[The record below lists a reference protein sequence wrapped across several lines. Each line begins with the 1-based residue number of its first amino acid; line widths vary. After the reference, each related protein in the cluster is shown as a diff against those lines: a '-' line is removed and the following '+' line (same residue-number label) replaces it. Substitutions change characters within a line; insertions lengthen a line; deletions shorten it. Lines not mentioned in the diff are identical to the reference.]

1 MPKGAKNEEENL
13 HKGERRQKAE
23 DRAPT
28 PLLVLGRGGGELLA
42 LASPYTGP
50 VVLGESLPLWE
61 ALVPSSGKEMV
72 RFALPHPSDPPKAWM
87 GLMTG
92 SHQDM

>member
-1 MPKGAKNEEENL
+1 MSRKTSIKEKG
-13 HKGERRQKAE
+13 
-23 DRAPT
+23 
-28 PLLVLGRGGGELLA
+28 GRKLKTEPHPHPHPHPPAGPGAGWVGLLA

-72 RFALPHPSDPPKAWM
+72 RFALPNPSDPPGAWM